1 MIPALI
7 CGTFA
12 AATHWVAV
20 PVARIIGDTEF
31 RLRLDEYENT
41 VRTLDEPQNEFPEGC
56 RSAIVAPNRKLPHR
70 IIWLE
75 KKRCGAG
82 MTVAFL
88 VGTDVP
94 LLHQGYVFRGYDDR
108 NPSINQALRIES
120 EWPYTRHIVGD
131 WYRFAD
137 QPGF

>member
-1 MIPALI
+1 MMRKPNLVATSGGACVFLFAVMMYVRPEFFVVLLAGLGYWALLLGILVAFGFGVAEWSGETRFWMIPALI

-70 IIWLE
+70 IIWL
-75 KKRCGAG
+75 
-82 MTVAFL
+82 
-88 VGTDVP
+88 
-94 LLHQGYVFRGYDDR
+94 
-108 NPSINQALRIES
+108 
-120 EWPYTRHIVGD
+120 
-131 WYRFAD
+131 
-137 QPGF
+137 